1 LTNASRNIVD
11 VVDCLFDTGIGVYI
25 IVGAYAFEESVD
37 SIARK
42 MLATIKAHVF
52 EEVSQATLV
61 FFFLQTAYAL
71 S

>member
-11 VVDCLFDTGIGVYI
+11 VVDCLFDTGIGVNTI
-25 IVGAYAFEESVD
+25 ACAYALKESVD
-37 SIARK
+37 SVARK
-42 MLATIKAHVF
+42 VLATIKAHVF

>member
-1 LTNASRNIVD
+1 
-11 VVDCLFDTGIGVYI
+11 
-25 IVGAYAFEESVD
+25 
-37 SIARK
+37 